1 MALLSADIK
10 TVEEEFM
17 SRKHETYSAVE
28 RIKINADDD
37 DDTTEAEMVAS
48 TLKTFKEMVHS
59 LMTANNSGNN

>member
-1 MALLSADIK
+1 
-10 TVEEEFM
+10 M

-28 RIKINADDD
+28 RIKINADDDDDDD